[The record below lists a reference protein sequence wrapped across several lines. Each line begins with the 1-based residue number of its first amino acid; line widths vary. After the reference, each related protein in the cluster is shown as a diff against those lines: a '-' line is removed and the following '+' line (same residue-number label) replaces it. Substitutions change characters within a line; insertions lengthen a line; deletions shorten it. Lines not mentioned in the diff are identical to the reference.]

1 MPGVGGLAN
10 LAVNKRPHPQAM
22 GVSDFIGG
30 DDTRAKGTVRIER
43 FSEHPLRGF
52 LLPIANGD
60 VVADRVAEDVI
71 RGALRRNATALLADN
86 DHEFNFVIQLIRYD
100 GLVYSAKGRVYR
112 SRLLAEPDLLSR
124 NLYSC

>member
-10 LAVNKRPHPQAM
+10 LAVNKRPYPQAVR
-22 GVSDFIGG
+22 VSDFIGG

-60 VVADRVAEDVI
+60 VVADRVTEYVV
-71 RGALRRNATALLADN
+71 RGALRRDSTALLADN
-86 DHEFNFVIQLIRYD
+86 DNELHFIVQLIRYD
-100 GLVYSAKGRVYR
+100 GLVYSGKGGVH
-112 SRLLAEPDLLSR
+112 
-124 NLYSC
+124 